1 MVMITRRLYITNK
14 NEEKILVVLV
24 ALIVSFSLYYYLQ
37 NRYVELRPVILKE
50 YYQPIILFD
59 NQLYKFA
66 EPNEVPANYYKNI
79 EFVIDHSIRD
89 YVKRDGK
96 IYVRYKLMNDL
107 NLIWNY
113 TNRTGNAEW
122 IMQEIN
128 EDKLKLQK
136 FEDSQSNK

>member
-1 MVMITRRLYITNK
+1 MITRRLYITNK

>member
-1 MVMITRRLYITNK
+1 MIK
-14 NEEKILVVLV
+14 KIFIVLV
-24 ALIVSFSLYYYLQ
+24 ILIVSFSFYYYWQ

-50 YYQPIILFD
+50 YDRPIIFFD

-79 EFVIDHSIRD
+79 DYVIDRSVKD
-89 YVKRDGK
+89 YIKRDGK

-113 TNRTGNAEW
+113 TLWSTDPEW
-122 IMQEIN
+122 FKMKREM
-128 EDKLKLQK
+128 
-136 FEDSQSNK
+136 DSVNGRDYKKVIYYK

>member
-1 MVMITRRLYITNK
+1 MK
-14 NEEKILVVLV
+14 KKIFIGLTT
-24 ALIVSFSLYYYLQ
+24 LIISISLYYYWQ

-50 YYQPIILFD
+50 YYQPIIFFD

-89 YVKRDGK
+89 YVKRDSK

-136 FEDSQSNK
+136 FEDSQSTK